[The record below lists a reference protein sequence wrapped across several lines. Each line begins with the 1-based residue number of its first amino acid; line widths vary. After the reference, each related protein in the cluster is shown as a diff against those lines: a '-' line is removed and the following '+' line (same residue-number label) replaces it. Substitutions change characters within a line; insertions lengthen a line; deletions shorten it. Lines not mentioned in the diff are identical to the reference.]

1 MKKHL
6 KADKEIL
13 LSCSEVEKPHLR
25 YCIQR
30 TNQFLEL
37 GQDQPVFN
45 YDDHPVP
52 QFDFEGV

>member
-1 MKKHL
+1 
-6 KADKEIL
+6 

-30 TNQFLEL
+30 TNQFLES
-37 GQDQPVFN
+37 GRDQPAFN
-45 YDDHPVP
+45 YDNHPVP

>member
-6 KADKEIL
+6 QADKEIL

-30 TNQFLEL
+30 TTQYLESGRNQPAF
-37 GQDQPVFN
+37 D
-45 YDDHPVP
+45 YDDYPVP

>member
-1 MKKHL
+1 MVKHL
-6 KADKEIL
+6 TADKEIL

-30 TNQFLEL
+30 TNQFLES
-37 GQDQPVFN
+37 GRDQPVFN